1 MELQKGRPAD
11 TAGRLEKE
19 IRTYDLLDRL
29 GVEYERV
36 DHAPAMTMEVCQEI
50 DQTLHAVI
58 CKNLF
63 LCNRQKTNF
72 YLLMM
77 PGDKPFKTKD
87 LSGQLGV
94 ARLSFA
100 DEAHMEEMLDLL
112 PGSVSIMGLAN
123 DTEHRVQLVIDR
135 EVLEGEYLGCH
146 PCMNTSSIKLKTK
159 DVLEKFLPAVR
170 HTATVVDLPWPVPEE
185 GQPG

>member
-29 GVEYERV
+29 GIEYERV